1 MAHGALAFFLA
12 SFVTVL
18 AFEVLLAAELHLAA
32 VSKLFE
38 REKDQEAAFGGK
50 TDNPQ
55 QVLYAWGRSCDPSWC
70 SAVPSWAGTKA
81 STLISPHTAIFIWLR
96 THAGPL
102 RQMCSRPVA

>member
-1 MAHGALAFFLA
+1 MCCLFCEARPSAVAGVVAHWALAFFLA

-55 QVLYAWGRSCDPSWC
+55 QVLYAWGR
-70 SAVPSWAGTKA
+70 
-81 STLISPHTAIFIWLR
+81 
-96 THAGPL
+96 
-102 RQMCSRPVA
+102 